1 MSNRRAF
8 LRAAAGAALA
18 IGTVGAFG
26 QAAPKRVMVA
36 GRRVSVIDVHA
47 HCLFPE
53 VANRVPNV
61 RVPRAAPPTLVLGPE
76 RIAAMDE
83 RGIDI
88 QALSVNTYW
97 WYTASRDDART
108 VVAMHDDGIA
118 AWCKQHSTRFVG
130 LSSPALQFP
139 DLAAQQLEH
148 AVKNLGM
155 RGASIGGHVSNE
167 PPTSE
172 KYDPF

>member
-8 LRAAAGAALA
+8 MRAAAGAALA
-18 IGTVGAFG
+18 FGAFGAVGAYG
-26 QAAPKRVMVA
+26 QAAPKRVMIG

-53 VANRVPNV
+53 VASRVPNV
-61 RVPRAAPPTLVLGPE
+61 RVPRAAPPTLVMGPE

-139 DLAAQQLEH
+139 RESMDCF
-148 AVKNLGM
+148 
-155 RGASIGGHVSNE
+155 SNVI
-167 PPTSE
+167 PIQRTR
-172 KYDPF
+172 KVTQRRC